1 MRVFDFVR
9 RAGLTAAL
17 VAMAAVNMPEA
28 HAQSVYPTPQG
39 RVTVP
44 ATVPLQC
51 NASNAACAPA
61 TAANPVPV
69 TVQASS
75 AIIGNVRIDQTT
87 PGTTN
92 GVAATGNVAS
102 AATDSGNPVK
112 IGGRYNATQ
121 PTLTDGQRGDI
132 QLDSRANVIVSI
144 NGKGNTG
151 GANVYSVTAD
161 GAAANSGLAT
171 WSETALYNGATWD
184 RARGDANGLVVQP
197 GLSSTYWNYAAASG
211 GIVNT
216 TTAVTI
222 KAAAGASVRNYVCW
236 LHIVHDT
243 LGGATEV
250 ALRDG
255 AAGTVM
261 WRGRLQTA
269 ASDSSLGAGSI
280 TFSPCLKGTANTLVE
295 FVTLT
300 AVTGGVYVDAG
311 GTTGI

>member
-1 MRVFDFVR
+1 MRFFLLR
-9 RAGLTAAL
+9 GAIALTLLMPSAAL
-17 VAMAAVNMPEA
+17 
-28 HAQSVYPTPQG
+28 AQSVYPTPQG

-51 NASNAACAPA
+51 NSSSAACAPV

-69 TVQASS
+69 AVQASS
-75 AIIGNVRIDQTT
+75 TIIGNVRIDQTT

-92 GVAATGNVAS
+92 GVVAVGAVAS
-102 AATDSGNPVK
+102 GATDSGNPVK
-112 IGGRYNATQ
+112 IGGRFNTTP
-121 PTLTDGQRGDI
+121 PTLTDGQRGDL
-132 QLDSRANVIVSI
+132 QLDSRANIKVTLVQP
-144 NGKGNTG
+144 NGTQ
-151 GANVYSVTAD
+151 GATTSSSATD
-161 GAAANSGLAT
+161 GAAAAAGLVT
-171 WSETALYNGATWD
+171 WAQGAAYNGATWD
-184 RARGDANGLVVQP
+184 RVRGDANGLVVQP
-197 GLSSTYWNYAAASG
+197 GLSSTFWNYAAASG

-222 KAAAGASVRNYVCW
+222 KTAAGAGVRNYVCW

-243 LGGATEV
+243 LSAATEI

-295 FVTLT
+295 VVTLS